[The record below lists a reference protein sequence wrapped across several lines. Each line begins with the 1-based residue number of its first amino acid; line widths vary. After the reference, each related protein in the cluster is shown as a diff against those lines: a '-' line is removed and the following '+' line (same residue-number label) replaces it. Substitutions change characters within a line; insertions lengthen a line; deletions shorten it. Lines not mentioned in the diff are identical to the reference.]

1 MGRRP
6 RSRAALSKRT
16 TSAAH
21 LSVRPPPYPVLEI
34 GAGSGLA
41 TQEIIAAGSE
51 VTAIEPGARR
61 GAILHA
67 TTGVQVLRTTLEDST
82 LDDGSFD
89 AVAAATSMHWVDLA
103 AGLPKL
109 HAALRPGGRL
119 AVWRTCLGTQRGPR
133 SSVSG

>member
-1 MGRRP
+1 M
-6 RSRAALSKRT
+6 
-16 TSAAH
+16 
-21 LSVRPPPYPVLEI
+21 RPPPYPEAIYDELTRAGVIGLGLRVLEI